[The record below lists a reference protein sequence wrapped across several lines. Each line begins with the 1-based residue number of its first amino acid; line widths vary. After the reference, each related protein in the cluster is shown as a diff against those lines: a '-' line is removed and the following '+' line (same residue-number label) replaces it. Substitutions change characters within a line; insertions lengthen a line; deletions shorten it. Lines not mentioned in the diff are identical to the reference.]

1 MLRFFSKLYS
11 TKISGNK
18 NFSNAVIHTAPTLE
32 TEKEGTFWDKMSLEV
47 VSHALNIE
55 MSHSVP
61 FINKHKRQ
69 FMESQRYQH
78 TREIANGD
86 LQSAREIA
94 NARGA
99 DVSSPGAP
107 ARESDLAGE
116 KRWRTTKKAAMRLHK
131 EEPAVA

>member
-47 VSHALNIE
+47 ASHASNIE

-78 TREIANGD
+78 TREIAN
-86 LQSAREIA
+86 
-94 NARGA
+94 ARGA

-107 ARESDLAGE
+107 ARESDLASE
-116 KRWRTTKKAAMRLHK
+116 KRWRTTKKGAMRLRK